1 MPIVYLSFIG
11 EHCDGCLTSIE
22 HALYTLGVEQFNY
35 DFTYAHAKIV
45 FDRNLVELDQIM
57 HTISKLGFEPNIVD
71 LIEYDEDIING
82 E

>member
-22 HALYTLGVEQFNY
+22 NALYTLGVEQFTY
-35 DFTYAHAKIV
+35 DFTHAHAKV
-45 FDRNLVELDQIM
+45 MFNRDHVELDQIM
-57 HTISKLGFEPNIVD
+57 QAISHLGFQPNIVD
-71 LIEYDEDIING
+71 LIEYNEEVNQ